1 MDDTNLSGRQSVAAP
16 NGGLAAAVPSRRVY
30 AMGLMVF
37 SSVVIS
43 FGGLIMR
50 SFERADPWQIN
61 FYRSV
66 ALITAIT
73 LILVFRYRR
82 QSLAKVRGI
91 GGLGVVGGVL
101 LAMAGI
107 TFLQSLSHT
116 TVANTLFTLSAIPF
130 VTATLARVFLKE
142 RLQRATLVTM
152 VAAAAGIFVMMA
164 EGFGAGSLYGN
175 AMALLTTLGFSGFAV
190 IVRRN
195 REIEM
200 LPTLLVTGLII
211 AAVTLLVRLDDLGIS
226 LRDLALCFL
235 WGGVLSGV
243 ANSIFIFA
251 SRHLVAA
258 EVTLFMMLEFAL
270 GPIWVWLVVEEVPS
284 RWTLVG
290 DILVIA
296 AVAVRAMIELRR
308 SGRQMRRGRLPGPS

>member
-290 DILVIA
+290 GILVIA